1 MSCFFMFSFK
11 AVVLFL
17 LGIIDNKVFIW
28 SKTDQPVFLLFTS
41 YWIQKIN
48 YNLTAGALFLWIF
61 KNIDRTLLVKKTYY
75 FGN

>member
-1 MSCFFMFSFK
+1 MCCFFMFSFK

-41 YWIQKIN
+41 YWIQKRN
-48 YNLTAGALFLWIF
+48 YNLTAGALFLWTF
-61 KNIDRTLLVKKTYY
+61 KNIDRTLLVK
-75 FGN
+75 